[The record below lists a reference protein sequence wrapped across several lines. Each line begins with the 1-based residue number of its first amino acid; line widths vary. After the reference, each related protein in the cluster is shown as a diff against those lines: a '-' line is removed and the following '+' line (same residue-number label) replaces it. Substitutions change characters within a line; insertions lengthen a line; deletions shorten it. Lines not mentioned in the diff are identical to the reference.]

1 MTLEEFNTAEE
12 ATARTDLLRCCG
24 SKQWA
29 DSMLARRPF
38 YDEAAL
44 LSSAESVWWALES
57 SDWLEAFSAH
67 PKIGEKKLAEW
78 ASQEQSG
85 LGSAPASIL
94 EALATGNREYEQR
107 FGWIFLVQAT
117 GKTAAEMLALLQ
129 ARLTNESTKELRI
142 AAGEQ
147 AKITELR
154 LNKLLNQ

>member
-1 MTLEEFNTAEE
+1 MTLDGLNAADE
-12 ATARTDLLRCCG
+12 ATARAALLRCCG

-29 DSMLARRPF
+29 DSMLAGRPF
-38 YDEAAL
+38 HDEPAL
-44 LSSAESVWWALES
+44 LSSAESVWWALDC

-85 LGSAPASIL
+85 VGSEPASIL
-94 EALATGNREYEQR
+94 ESLAKGNEEYERR
-107 FGWIFLVQAT
+107 FGWIFLVHAT
-117 GKTAAEMLALLQ
+117 GKTAAELLDLLHI
-129 ARLTNESTKELRI
+129 RLTNESTKELRV